1 MEIQSR
7 PDGTLSVDIPQDKTK
22 RERIIQGLREQIAQD
37 TNDKDRQIH
46 MRALEALENHK
57 N

>member
-1 MEIQSR
+1 MEIQNR

-22 RERIIQGLREQIAQD
+22 RERIIQGLREQIAND
-37 TNDKDRQIH
+37 TNEKDRQIH

-57 N
+57 K